1 MSKLTT
7 KRRRL
12 LNCLTRLCCCVWAK
26 RRFIVFSIAA
36 LTVSKREAHRGY
48 AIPPEC
54 LDRPQRLIS
63 TFPYLSRLHSQAVFL
78 AKTFTR
84 ISISTLPKKSIYFF
98 LFSFGK
104 QSRLAGIW

>member
-1 MSKLTT
+1 
-7 KRRRL
+7 
-12 LNCLTRLCCCVWAK
+12 
-26 RRFIVFSIAA
+26 
-36 LTVSKREAHRGY
+36 VSRREAQGGH

-54 LDRPQRLIS
+54 LDHPQGLIS
-63 TFPYLSRLHSQAVFL
+63 AFPYLSRLHIQAVFL

-104 QSRLAGIW
+104 PLCKPLHCALHGVYSWSIAEEPGI